1 MGNTG
6 VSNAKRIDYFDLA
19 KGLCIFLVVFHH
31 YCSYSYV
38 SEPLAFRCFFKA
50 FRLPLY
56 FFLSGVFFK
65 RYGGL
70 LDFIKRKC
78 NKLLIPFAFWFFLDV
93 LLGKFC
99 KISLSSGVIWFLLCL
114 FEVNI
119 FFYVISLVSER
130 FGKHKTKMLIIMTM
144 LCGCIGIA
152 LNFLSIKLPLYI
164 DSAFTAL
171 PFFSLGEDVDKYM
184 IASYAL
190 ELTDL
195 MLEEGQSA
203 KGMYNLIVEF
213 LGLLEKR
220 KNSYDTLLVAFM
232 LKALK
237 LSGSAPVLE
246 GCVKC
251 GCKENLKAFSV
262 PDGGLIC
269 ENCYDAPAR
278 LNPLIFEVSNDI
290 INVTVFIENHPLRSL
305 ENLALP
311 KESEVLLKRILKA
324 YFAFHL
330 GIENL
335 KSEGLKI

>member
-152 LNFLSIKLPLYI
+152 LNFLSVKLPLYI

-171 PFFSLGEDVDKYM
+171 PFFVFGNIINRNTEILQPQKWDK
-184 IASYAL
+184 L
-190 ELTDL
+190 LP
-195 MLEEGQSA
+195 
-203 KGMYNLIVEF
+203 LIVLVMFCIVF
-213 LGLLEKR
+213 LIKPDSYSLRANRFNVKSAIFMYPSGMIGALAVVLLAKWIKRIPVVVTWGRYSIMILVTHMGLFKLLGFLLGCF
-220 KNSYDTLLVAFM
+220 NIQITSASTLLV
-232 LKALK
+232 
-237 LSGSAPVLE
+237 LS
-246 GCVKC
+246 
-251 GCKENLKAFSV
+251 
-262 PDGGLIC
+262 
-269 ENCYDAPAR
+269 
-278 LNPLIFEVSNDI
+278 LIFAFALYFLLI
-290 INVTVFIENHPLRSL
+290 PFMKKFMPHVTAQKDVIP
-305 ENLALP
+305 
-311 KESEVLLKRILKA
+311 V
-324 YFAFHL
+324 
-330 GIENL
+330 
-335 KSEGLKI
+335 

>member
-1 MGNTG
+1 MYTDTEGIILKQIKT
-6 VSNAKRIDYFDLA
+6 I
-19 KGLCIFLVVFHH
+19 
-31 YCSYSYV
+31 
-38 SEPLAFRCFFKA
+38 
-50 FRLPLY
+50 
-56 FFLSGVFFK
+56 
-65 RYGGL
+65 GGRRM
-70 LDFIKRKC
+70 I
-78 NKLLIPFAFWFFLDV
+78 V
-93 LLGKFC
+93 LLSEKYG
-99 KISLSSGVIWFLLCL
+99 KISAGTSISEKGKNKTSLALRPFTKGRYELYKNK
-114 FEVNI
+114 ETYNI
-119 FFYVISLVSER
+119 NGAETIES
-130 FGKHKTKMLIIMTM
+130 
-144 LCGCIGIA
+144 
-152 LNFLSIKLPLYI
+152 
-164 DSAFTAL
+164 
-171 PFFSLGEDVDKYM
+171 FFSLGEDVDKYM

-251 GCKENLKAFSV
+251 GSRENFKAFSV
-262 PDGGLIC
+262 SDGGLIC
-269 ENCYDAPAR
+269 ENCCDTPAR